1 MFYDHNDGFQEPSI
15 ITIAKIL
22 ETFLGN
28 ETINHPGA
36 DNMPRRSGDLSANDV
51 CRRRHRLTFP
61 SAAQSLIK
69 KAWIEADARREHF
82 SHVKT

>member
-1 MFYDHNDGFQEPSI
+1 MCFTTITMDFKPSI

-22 ETFLGN
+22 ETFFGKN
-28 ETINHPGA
+28 KRQSINHPEA

-51 CRRRHRLTFP
+51 CRRRQQQLTFP

-69 KAWIEADARREHF
+69 KAWRR
-82 SHVKT
+82 S